1 MFEVSIF
8 EVIIMSVLA
17 TIIGICVGMWGEKQL
32 NKKTPTIRAS
42 QVHFYVAR
50 DKDGD
55 LNLFLNKPS
64 RSYSL
69 NKWKQYNFYKLAEN
83 KHKWIA
89 TRIVEDDYFKDL
101 GLNPT
106 DFKNLKFEDEP
117 VEVFL
122 NLGN

>member
-1 MFEVSIF
+1 MNILLIFPGFIIAFIIVLYYKRKVSDL
-8 EVIIMSVLA
+8 SA
-17 TIIGICVGMWGEKQL
+17 
-32 NKKTPTIRAS
+32 KTNNN
-42 QVHFYVAR
+42 VHFYVAR

-69 NKWKQYNFYKLAEN
+69 NKWKQYNFYKLAGN

-122 NLGN
+122 DLK